1 MSITDTNNKLLRE
14 MLGKGS
20 ADIFTTSAQEGKDY
34 YAVHFPVQSVIATI
48 TFANATGSSSL
59 NDTTIPAGTILRGRI
74 TAIQLTS
81 GIGIGYTE
89 EDADIN
95 N

>member
-20 ADIFTTSAQEGKDY
+20 ADIFTTAEQEGKDY
-34 YAVHFPVQSVIATI
+34 YAVHFPVQSVIGGI
-48 TFANATGSSSL
+48 TFANATGSSNL
-59 NDTTIPAGTILRGRI
+59 NSTTIPAGTILRGRI
-74 TAIQLTS
+74 TGIQLTS